1 MTSKSGFSGVYPM
14 AYTFFDAGGGIDR
27 DAMRREVDLFVR
39 WGAQGIAILGLA
51 GEVHKLSSAE
61 RREVLDCVSEAVGGR
76 LPLAVTVSDRT
87 ADDQA
92 AFGRAAAEAG
102 ANWLIL
108 QPAAV
113 RDVSEREHLRF
124 FGRVADAVGLPV
136 GLQIAPAYLGQNFA
150 PEGLIELHRQHPNV
164 QLMKLEMSALGV
176 DDFIRGTD
184 GVFDVFNGQ
193 AGVGLINC
201 LEAGCVGFI
210 PGAETGDVSSRIF
223 SLYRSGDAERRREAE
238 ALYREVLPL
247 WHMIMESIDTLL
259 IYGKPLMANRMG
271 LDDAFVRE
279 PHGQTSELGRARMEA
294 LSAFLDDYTIGHKE

>member
-1 MTSKSGFSGVYPM
+1 MTGKSGFRGVYPM
-14 AYTFFDAGGGIDR
+14 AFTFFDAGGGIDR
-27 DAMRREVDLFVR
+27 DAMRREVDLIVR

-51 GEVHKLSSAE
+51 GEGHKLSFAE
-61 RREVLDCVSEAVGGR
+61 RREVLDCVSEAVDGR

-87 ADDQA
+87 AADQA

-102 ANWLIL
+102 ADWLIL

-113 RDVSEREHLRF
+113 RDVGEREHIRF
-124 FGRVADAVGLPV
+124 FGRVADAVDLPV
-136 GLQIAPAYLGQNFA
+136 GLQIAPAYLGQSFA

-164 QLMKLEMSALGV
+164 QLMKLEMTALGV
-176 DDFIRGTD
+176 DDFIRRTE

-193 AGVGLINC
+193 AGVGLVDC

-210 PGAETGDVSSRIF
+210 PGAETGDVAARIF
-223 SLYRSGDAERRREAE
+223 SLYRSGDAEGRREAE

-259 IYGKPLMANRMG
+259 IYAKPLMAKRMG

-279 PHGQTSELGRARMEA
+279 PHGQTSEFGRARISA
-294 LSAFLDDYTIGHKE
+294 LSAFLDH